1 MRVPA
6 PHDGGFSYSMPIPGG
21 AQIGKLPL
29 GSDTVETHIMIVRDT
44 GITYL
49 ATWFDLPRSLDTLGD
64 AAMFGS
70 ISNYLSARTQSTE
83 IDGQDIPLANA
94 QHSFW
99 VENAEGYRQGFVL
112 NRMSGRLALLS
123 IGCLSS
129 AFGDHQ
135 KAKAARFLSSFE
147 GS

>member
-1 MRVPA
+1 
-6 PHDGGFSYSMPIPGG
+6 MPIPGG

-29 GSDTVETHIMIVRDT
+29 AGDTVETHIMIVQDT

-49 ATWFDLPRSLDTLGD
+49 ATWFDLPSTLDTLGD
-64 AAMFGS
+64 EAMFDS
-70 ISNYLSARTQSTE
+70 VSKYLRERTQSAE
-83 IDGQDIPLANA
+83 VDGTDIPLANS
-94 QHSFW
+94 QRTFW

-123 IGCLSS
+123 IGCPSS
-129 AFGDHQ
+129 VFGEHQ
-135 KAKAARFLSSFE
+135 KAKAARFLNSFE